1 MFVLQYII
9 SGKEL
14 GVFIYLI
21 TSSDRSDFAWYYYR
35 HLADE
40 KIGSK
45 RVSYSNTVSD
55 RKR

>member
-1 MFVLQYII
+1 MFVLEYII

-21 TSSDRSDFAWYYYR
+21 TSSDRSDFAWYYR

-40 KIGSK
+40 KISSK
-45 RVSYSNTVSD
+45 RISYSNTVGE

>member
-1 MFVLQYII
+1 MFVLEYII

-21 TSSDRSDFAWYYYR
+21 TSSDHSDSAWYYHR
-35 HLADE
+35 HLANE
-40 KIGSK
+40 KVGSK
-45 RVSYSNTVSD
+45 RISYSNTVSE

>member
-1 MFVLQYII
+1 MFVLEYII

-14 GVFIYLI
+14 GVFVYLI

-45 RVSYSNTVSD
+45 SISYSNTVSD

>member
-1 MFVLQYII
+1 MLEYII

-14 GVFIYLI
+14 DVFIYLI
-21 TSSDRSDFAWYYYR
+21 TSSDRSDFAWYYHR

-45 RVSYSNTVSD
+45 RISYSNTVGE